1 MGTINVT
8 NVCGRTVEI
17 INLEI
22 NGKKLIDSS
31 FEDIRKRAKV
41 SDTFTFSGFYDEKN
55 WDDFSVFQMKLNYM
69 DKTYY
74 INLNR
79 DHFFYGSSYRYP
91 GWGSESNF
99 IISGIGDGNNKIQ
112 LNLSYGK
119 SGDFSLTYSN
129 DFKYL
134 DLISA
139 ES

>member
-1 MGTINVT
+1 MGVINVT
-8 NVCGRTVEI
+8 NVCGRKIEI

-22 NGKKLIDSS
+22 NGTKLIDSS
-31 FEDIRKRAKV
+31 FSDIRKKV
-41 SDTFTFSGFYDEKN
+41 KISDTATFSGFYDEKN
-55 WDDFSVFQMKLNYM
+55 WDDFSSFQMKLDYIG
-69 DKTYY
+69 KKYY
-74 INLNR
+74 VNLNR
-79 DHFFYGSSYRYP
+79 DHFFYGSNYRYP

-99 IISGIGDGNNKIQ
+99 IISGIGDGDKNIQ
-112 LNLSYGK
+112 LNLCYGK